1 MTPRSNGF
9 RSRAPAVDYPIRRF
23 PYAGTPMSATAL
35 LDDAQLDRLSD
46 LLDTRAVPFKG
57 FNLEALDG
65 FLSALAVSPDTV
77 PAEEW
82 QPVVW
87 GGKPPRWDAGEA
99 AEVDTLLAAHWRM
112 VEQRVRHG
120 EDIPDHLAPLLWLPE
135 DPSEHSDD
143 ALDVGRD
150 WAYGFFRAVEL
161 REPAWDAWLDEH
173 DWVEEIFTFLDRLAS
188 GEVLGEDPEAEPTP
202 LGYEERLGIII
213 ELPAMLAD
221 LHHHRIDALTPR
233 TQLKR
238 EDKPDRN
245 DPCPCG
251 SGKKYKKCCGV

>member
-1 MTPRSNGF
+1 
-9 RSRAPAVDYPIRRF
+9 
-23 PYAGTPMSATAL
+23 MSATHL

-65 FLSALAVSPDTV
+65 YLSAVAVSPEIV
-77 PAEEW
+77 PPEEW
-82 QPVVW
+82 RPAVW
-87 GGKPPRWDAGEA
+87 GGKPPRWEAGEE
-99 AEVDTLLAAHWRM
+99 AEVDALLMAHWRM

-120 EDIPDHLAPLLWLPE
+120 ADVPDHLAPLLWLPE
-135 DPSEHSDD
+135 DPADHADD

-150 WAYGFFRAVEL
+150 WAYGFFRGVEL
-161 REPAWDAWLDEH
+161 REAGWDAWLDEH
-173 DWVEEIFTFLDRLAS
+173 EWIDEIFTFLDRLAS
-188 GEVLGEDPEAEPTP
+188 GEVLPETDDDAPATDDDESPAGATP

-221 LHHHRIDALTPR
+221 LHLHRIDALTPR

-238 EDKPDRN
+238 ETKPERN

-251 SGKKYKKCCGV
+251 SGKKYKKCCGA

>member
-1 MTPRSNGF
+1 MIEPVSQPGPRS
-9 RSRAPAVDYPIRRF
+9 RLPYPPF
-23 PYAGTPMSATAL
+23 PFAGTAMSTSAL
-35 LDDAQLDRLSD
+35 LDDAQLDRLSE
-46 LLDTRAVPFKG
+46 LLDSRAVPFKG

-77 PAEEW
+77 PPEEW

-87 GGKPPRWDAGEA
+87 GGKPPRWEAGEA
-99 AEVDTLLAAHWRM
+99 AEVDALLSAHWRM

-120 EDIPDHLAPLLWLPE
+120 ADVPDHLAPLMWLPE
-135 DPSEHSDD
+135 DPSEHADD

-150 WAYGFFRAVEL
+150 WAYGFFNGIEL
-161 REPAWDAWLDEH
+161 RETAWDAWLDEH
-173 DWVEEIFTFLDRLAS
+173 DWIDEIFTFIDRLAS
-188 GEVLGEDPEAEPTP
+188 GEILGEDPEAEPTP

-213 ELPAMLAD
+213 EIPAMLAD
-221 LHHHRIDALTPR
+221 LHNYRIEALTPR

-238 EDKPDRN
+238 EAKPDRN

-251 SGKKYKKCCGV
+251 SGKKYKKCCGA

>member
-1 MTPRSNGF
+1 
-9 RSRAPAVDYPIRRF
+9 
-23 PYAGTPMSATAL
+23 MSATDP
-35 LDDAQLDRLSD
+35 LDDARLDRLSE
-46 LLDTRAVPFKG
+46 LLDSRAVPFKG

-77 PAEEW
+77 PVEEW

-87 GGKPPRWDAGEA
+87 GGKPPRWDAGEE
-99 AEVDTLLAAHWRM
+99 AEVDALLAAHWQM

-120 EDIPDHLAPLLWLPE
+120 ADVPDHLAPLLWLPE
-135 DPSEHSDD
+135 DPADHADD

-150 WAYGFFRAVEL
+150 WAYGFFRGVEL
-161 REPAWDAWLDEH
+161 REAAWDAWLDEH
-173 DWVEEIFTFLDRLAS
+173 DWIDEIFAFLDRLAS
-188 GEVLGEDPEAEPTP
+188 GEVLGEDPATEATP

-221 LHHHRIDALTPR
+221 LHLHRIDALTPR
-233 TQLKR
+233 TPLKR
-238 EDKPDRN
+238 EAKPDRN

-251 SGKKYKKCCGV
+251 SGKKYKKCCGG

>member
-1 MTPRSNGF
+1 
-9 RSRAPAVDYPIRRF
+9 
-23 PYAGTPMSATAL
+23 MSATHL

-65 FLSALAVSPDTV
+65 YLSAVAVSPQIV
-77 PAEEW
+77 PPEEW
-82 QPVVW
+82 RPAVW
-87 GGKPPRWDAGEA
+87 GGKPPRWDTGEEV
-99 AEVDTLLAAHWRM
+99 EVDALLMAHWRM

-120 EDIPDHLAPLLWLPE
+120 ADVPDHLAPLLWLPE
-135 DPSEHSDD
+135 DPADHSDD

-150 WAYGFFRAVEL
+150 WAYGFFRGVEL
-161 REPAWDAWLDEH
+161 REAAWDAWLDEH
-173 DWVEEIFTFLDRLAS
+173 EWIDEIFTFLDRLAS
-188 GEVLGEDPEAEPTP
+188 GEVLPEIVDDESVDDESTAEPTP

-221 LHHHRIDALTPR
+221 LHLHRIDALTPR

-238 EDKPDRN
+238 EEKPDRN

-251 SGKKYKKCCGV
+251 SGKKYKKCCGA

>member
-1 MTPRSNGF
+1 
-9 RSRAPAVDYPIRRF
+9 
-23 PYAGTPMSATAL
+23 MSATDL
-35 LDDAQLDRLSD
+35 LDDARLDRLSD

-65 FLSALAVSPDTV
+65 YLSALAVSPETV

-82 QPVVW
+82 RPAVW
-87 GGKPPRWDAGEA
+87 GGKAPRWEAGEE
-99 AEVDTLLAAHWRM
+99 AEVDALLMAHWRM
-112 VEQRVRHG
+112 IEQRVRHG
-120 EDIPDHLAPLLWLPE
+120 ADVPDHLAPLLWLPE
-135 DPSEHSDD
+135 DPADHADD

-150 WAYGFFRAVEL
+150 WAYGFFRGVEL
-161 REPAWDAWLDEH
+161 REAAWDAWLDEH
-173 DWVEEIFTFLDRLAS
+173 DWIDEIFTFLDRLAS
-188 GEVLGEDPEAEPTP
+188 GEILGEDPEAEATP

-221 LHHHRIDALTPR
+221 LHLHHIDALTPR

-238 EDKPDRN
+238 EAKPDRN

-251 SGKKYKKCCGV
+251 SGKKYKKCCGA